1 MDPSLTQEAQ
11 TQKSSAKAEALRHL
25 SSSTKLPSFSSS
37 ISKLSGSSR
46 GIPCNKDFHFY
57 FNFEEFKIPIQ
68 GIAKNSQSI
77 VETIGSSAEQLW
89 GKKQM
94 GFPNGDLDDD
104 DEAYDWLVNFND
116 ELFERFDASV
126 DEFKKIRN
134 KEEETGVRV
143 LNAMDDDGFQLVQ
156 GRKKKAFDKNLLA
169 NNNSNT
175 SSSGDNSSSVKVV
188 SRDSNAMGTPKAK
201 VSFHIASIKRPQDE
215 YKILVNNSN
224 QPFEHVW
231 LERSEDGSKFIH
243 PLEKLSIM
251 DFIDKTVS
259 DVEPVKPPPVES
271 TSFKLVQEV
280 KDLKELA
287 AKLRDAHEFAVD
299 LEHNQYRSFQGL
311 TCLMQIST
319 RTEDFIV
326 DTLKLRIQIGPY
338 LREVFK
344 DPTKRKVMHGA
355 DRDIIW
361 LQRDFGI
368 YVCNMFDTGQ
378 ASKVLKLERNSLEY
392 LLRYYCEVA
401 ANKEYQN
408 ADWRLRPLTDEMLRY
423 AREDT
428 HYLLYIYDVMKRKLL
443 SSSTDPDCPE
453 APLVEVYQRSYDIC
467 MQLYQKEILTEN
479 SYQSIYGLPAAD
491 LNSQQLAIVAGLY
504 EWRDAIARSEDES
517 TGYILPNK
525 VLIEV
530 AKQMPVTTGKLRH
543 VMKSRHPYI
552 ERNLGHV
559 VNVIRHSMQN
569 AVEFEEAAK
578 KLKEDHIKM
587 MAARNAKIANA
598 EETAEVAG
606 SESIS
611 NATEGDSFEKEVGNF
626 IAGAN
631 QNNKLDGS
639 SASRVSIEVQK
650 KPSRAFGAMFGNT
663 SGKRKFNLESKATEE
678 IKVEQIKSSVTL
690 PFHSFADKTE
700 PLVKESAKS
709 QEISIVEERPSVL
722 PATPSSKPENE
733 IILLESDSDAEDEN
747 PASVAGSMAADDQS
761 AEPKKEDEDNVILLD
776 SDSCSGEPNHGEEK
790 DAGEETMSLS
800 DLSSSFQK
808 CVQTADEKRKSHQ
821 GDEGSAGL
829 VKVTPFDYAAAR
841 KEVKFGEDGSDGSEG
856 EDGKQGKRER
866 KKSSG
871 GARKNAAAG
880 ERSGDF
886 QLGRRRQ
893 AFPAT
898 GNRSSTFR

>member
-1 MDPSLTQEAQ
+1 MDQSITQEAQ
-11 TQKSSAKAEALRHL
+11 IQKSSSKAEALKQF
-25 SSSTKLPSFSSS
+25 SSSTKNPSFPNS

-57 FNFEEFKIPIQ
+57 FNFEEFKNPIKE
-68 GIAKNSQSI
+68 IAKNSQSI
-77 VETIGSSAEQLW
+77 LESVGASAEQLW
-89 GKKQM
+89 GKKKVK
-94 GFPNGDLDDD
+94 FPTGDFDDDD

-143 LNAMDDDGFQLVQ
+143 MNLVDDDGFQLVQ
-156 GRKKKAFDKNLLA
+156 GRKKKGLV
-169 NNNSNT
+169 NNGNT
-175 SSSGDNSSSVKVV
+175 SSASDNNLGKSSSVKVA
-188 SRDSNAMGTPKAK
+188 SRDGNAMGTPKAK
-201 VSFHIASIKRPQDE
+201 VPFHIASIRRPQDE

-231 LERSEDGSKFIH
+231 LQRSEDGSRLIH
-243 PLEKLSIM
+243 PLENLSFM

-259 DVEPVKPPPVES
+259 GVEPAKPPPVKS
-271 TSFKLVQEV
+271 TSFKLIQDV

-287 AKLRDAHEFAVD
+287 AKLRDANEFAVD

-319 RTEDFIV
+319 RAEDFIV
-326 DTLKLRIQIGPY
+326 DTLKLRVQIGPY

-392 LLRYYCEVA
+392 LLRHFCEVA

-423 AREDT
+423 ATEDT
-428 HYLLYIYDVMKRKLL
+428 HYLLYIYDLMKRRLL

-453 APLVEVYQRSYDIC
+453 APLVEVYQRSYNVC

-479 SYQSIYGLPAAD
+479 SYLSLYGLHAAD
-491 LNSQQLAIVAGLY
+491 LNGQQLAIVAGLC
-504 EWRDAIARSEDES
+504 EWRDVIARSEDES

-525 VLIEV
+525 VLMEI

-543 VMKSRHPYI
+543 LLKSRHSYI
-552 ERNLGHV
+552 ERNLGSV
-559 VNVIRHSMQN
+559 VSIIRHSMQN
-569 AVEFEEAAK
+569 AVAFEPVAK
-578 KLKEDHIKM
+578 KLKEEHIEM
-587 MAARNAKIANA
+587 MAARNAKLANG
-598 EETAEVAG
+598 EEATELAG
-606 SESIS
+606 SESTS
-611 NATEGDSFEKEVGNF
+611 NAVEDDSFEKEVGNF
-626 IAGAN
+626 IVGAN
-631 QNNKLDGS
+631 QNLKLDGS
-639 SASRVSIEVQK
+639 SVSRVSIEVQK
-650 KPSRAFGAMFGNT
+650 KPSRAFGAMFGNAP
-663 SGKRKFNLESKATEE
+663 GKRKLNVEPKASEE
-678 IKVEQIKSSVTL
+678 IKVEQIKSSVSL
-690 PFHSFADKTE
+690 PFHSFTDKPE
-700 PLVKESAKS
+700 PSRLVVKESPTP
-709 QEISIVEERPSVL
+709 QEIPVL
-722 PATPSSKPENE
+722 PMASEPETD
-733 IILLESDSDAEDEN
+733 IIMLESDSDVEEKEEKPANVEEKVEKPANVEDSERKTEDEN
-747 PASVAGSMAADDQS
+747 
-761 AEPKKEDEDNVILLD
+761 NVILLD
-776 SDSCSGEPNHGEEK
+776 SDCSDEDGNEATK
-790 DAGEETMSLS
+790 SLS
-800 DLSSSFQK
+800 DLSASFQE
-808 CVQTADEKRKSHQ
+808 CVQTANEKRKSDP
-821 GDEGSAGL
+821 GVEGVSAGL

-841 KEVKFGEDGSDGSEG
+841 KEMKFGSDGSDD
-856 EDGKQGKRER
+856 DGGKNESKGER
-866 KKSSG
+866 KKAG
-871 GARKNAAAG
+871 GGGRKDSAGG

-886 QLGRRRQ
+886 QMGRRRQ
-893 AFPAT
+893 AFPAS

>member
-1 MDPSLTQEAQ
+1 MDPSLIQEAQ

-25 SSSTKLPSFSSS
+25 SSTTKIPSFSSS
-37 ISKLSGSSR
+37 ISKLSGSVR

-68 GIAKNSQSI
+68 GIAKNSHSI
-77 VETIGSSAEQLW
+77 LETIGSSAEQLW
-89 GKKQM
+89 GKKQT

-143 LNAMDDDGFQLVQ
+143 LNAMDEDGFQLVQ
-156 GRKKKAFDKNLLA
+156 GRKKKVFDKDLLA
-169 NNNSNT
+169 NNSIT
-175 SSSGDNSSSVKVV
+175 SSSGDNNLGNSSSVKVV

-201 VSFHIASIKRPQDE
+201 VSFHIASIRRPQDE

-259 DVEPVKPPPVES
+259 DVELVKPPPVES
-271 TSFKLVQEV
+271 TSFKHVQEV

-287 AKLRDAHEFAVD
+287 AKLRDANEFAVD

-326 DTLKLRIQIGPY
+326 DTLKLRIHIGPY

-428 HYLLYIYDVMKRKLL
+428 HYLLYIYDVMRRKLL
-443 SSSTDPDCPE
+443 FSSTDPDCPE
-453 APLVEVYQRSYDIC
+453 APLVEVYQRSYDLC
-467 MQLYQKEILTEN
+467 MQLYQKEMLTEN
-479 SYQSIYGLPAAD
+479 SLPAAD
-491 LNSQQLAIVAGLY
+491 LNSQQVAIVAGLY
-504 EWRDAIARSEDES
+504 EWRDVIARSEDES

-530 AKQMPVTTGKLRH
+530 AKQMPVTPGKLRH

-552 ERNLGHV
+552 ERNLGSV
-559 VNVIRHSMQN
+559 VSVIRHSMQN
-569 AVEFEEAAK
+569 ADEFEEAAK
-578 KLKEDHIKM
+578 KLKEDHIRM
-587 MAARNAKIANA
+587 VAARNAKIANA

-626 IAGAN
+626 IAG
-631 QNNKLDGS
+631 
-639 SASRVSIEVQK
+639 
-650 KPSRAFGAMFGNT
+650 
-663 SGKRKFNLESKATEE
+663 
-678 IKVEQIKSSVTL
+678 
-690 PFHSFADKTE
+690 
-700 PLVKESAKS
+700 ESAKS
-709 QEISIVEERPSVL
+709 QEISNVEEPPKVL
-722 PATPSSKPENE
+722 PATPSSKPEND

-747 PASVAGSMAADDQS
+747 PASAADSMAADDQS
-761 AEPKKEDEDNVILLD
+761 AETKKEDEDNVILLD
-776 SDSCSGEPNHGEEK
+776 SDSCSDEPNQGEEK

-808 CVQTADEKRKSHQ
+808 CVKTADEKRKSHQ
-821 GDEGSAGL
+821 EDESSAGL

-841 KEVKFGEDGSDGSEG
+841 KEVRNFYELSP
-856 EDGKQGKRER
+856 
-866 KKSSG
+866 KKL
-871 GARKNAAAG
+871 
-880 ERSGDF
+880 D
-886 QLGRRRQ
+886 
-893 AFPAT
+893 
-898 GNRSSTFR
+898 